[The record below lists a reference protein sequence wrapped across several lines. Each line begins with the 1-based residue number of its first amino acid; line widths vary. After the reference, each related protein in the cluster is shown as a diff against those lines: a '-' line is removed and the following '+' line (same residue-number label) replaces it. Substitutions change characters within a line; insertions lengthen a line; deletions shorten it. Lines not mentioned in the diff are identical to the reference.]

1 MECIFLKHDKVV
13 GAIGAMLGVELQ
25 YEEEQDIVGKR
36 IENIVHDLENISE
49 SDYDKPNQC
58 MFEYQ

>member
-1 MECIFLKHDKVV
+1 MECIFLKHDKVL

-49 SDYDKPNQC
+49 SDYDKPN
-58 MFEYQ
+58 

>member
-1 MECIFLKHDKVV
+1 
-13 GAIGAMLGVELQ
+13 MLGVELQ

-49 SDYDKPNQC
+49 SDYDKPN
-58 MFEYQ
+58 